1 MNSPRLIGIALVL
14 ISATIFSSAGLFVKG
29 VEASAWSIIFWR
41 GLFAAIFTYVYVAWR
56 GQTSREFLGMG
67 KAGVAVAVV
76 GASGTIAFIPS
87 FKFTTIANVSLIW
100 AAAPFVTAVI
110 AWIWLRERPNRI
122 VLISSI
128 VAFAGVLLIVSGSLG
143 SLHLK
148 GDLLA
153 LWMTIA
159 MSIYMC
165 IYRLY
170 PNTPAAGPA
179 ALMSIFLV
187 PLAYVF
193 GDPLAA
199 SFKEIAIMASF
210 GLVFSV
216 ASVTLAEGAR
226 RLPASETALISA
238 IETPL
243 APIWAF
249 LLFTEYPAASTTIG
263 GIIILTAVFGCLL
276 YSRYN
281 PEKYQGYSSARYVGK
296 N

>member
-29 VEASAWSIIFWR
+29 VEAAAWSIIFWR
-41 GLFAAIFTYVYVAWR
+41 GLFAALFTVIYVGWR
-56 GQTSREFLGMG
+56 GEVRSEFVTMG
-67 KAGVAVAVV
+67 RSGIAVAIV
-76 GASGTIAFIPS
+76 GASGTVAFIPS

-100 AAAPFVTAVI
+100 AAAPFVTAAI
-110 AWIWLRERPNRI
+110 AWVWLRERPTKI
-122 VLISSI
+122 VLISSLI
-128 VAFAGVLLIVSGSLG
+128 AFTGVVIIVSGSLG
-143 SLHLK
+143 SLHLR

-153 LWMTIA
+153 LWMTVA
-159 MSIYMC
+159 MSILMC
-165 IYRLY
+165 IYRCY

-179 ALMSIFLV
+179 ALMSLILV
-187 PLAYVF
+187 PIGFVF

-199 SFKEIAIMASF
+199 SIKEIAIMASF

-226 RLPASETALISA
+226 RLPAAETALISA

-249 LLFTEYPAASTTIG
+249 FLFSEYPAASTIMG
-263 GIIILTAVFGCLL
+263 GVIILAAVFGSLV
-276 YSRYN
+276 YSKVYR
-281 PEKYQGYSSARYVGK
+281 
-296 N
+296 

>member
-41 GLFAAIFTYVYVAWR
+41 GLFAAIFTIIYVVWRSEVRSEFVTMGRSGVSVAI
-56 GQTSREFLGMG
+56 
-67 KAGVAVAVV
+67 V
-76 GASGTIAFIPS
+76 GASGTMAFIPS

-100 AAAPFVTAVI
+100 AAAPFVTAAI
-110 AWIWLRERPNRI
+110 AWVWLRERPTKV
-122 VLISSI
+122 VLISSLI
-128 VAFAGVLLIVSGSLG
+128 AFVGVVTIVSGSLG
-143 SLHLK
+143 SLHLH

-165 IYRLY
+165 IYRRY

-179 ALMSIFLV
+179 ALMSLILV
-187 PLAYVF
+187 PIGFVF
-193 GDPLAA
+193 GEPLVA
-199 SFKEIAIMASF
+199 SMTEIAIMASF
-210 GLVFSV
+210 GLVFSI
-216 ASVTLAEGAR
+216 ASITLAEGAR

-249 LLFTEYPAASTTIG
+249 FLFSEYPAASTIMG
-263 GIIILTAVFGCLL
+263 GIIILTAVFGSLSISKVKNLRCLT
-276 YSRYN
+276 
-281 PEKYQGYSSARYVGK
+281 GSA
-296 N
+296 

>member
-29 VEASAWSIIFWR
+29 VDATAWSIIFWR
-41 GLFAAIFTYVYVAWR
+41 GLFAALFTIAYVAWR
-56 GQTSREFLGMG
+56 GETRTEFTGMG
-67 KAGVAVAVV
+67 RTGLAVAVV

-100 AAAPFVTAVI
+100 AAAPFVTAAI
-110 AWIWLRERPNRI
+110 AWIWLRERPTKVVLAASLFAFTG
-122 VLISSI
+122 VLI
-128 VAFAGVLLIVSGSLG
+128 VVSGSLG
-143 SLHLK
+143 SLHLR

-153 LWMTIA
+153 LWMTIS

-165 IYRLY
+165 IYRRY

-179 ALMSIFLV
+179 ALMSVLLV
-187 PLAYVF
+187 PLGFIF
-193 GDPLAA
+193 GDPMAA
-199 SFKEIAIMASF
+199 SYEEIFIMASF

-243 APIWAF
+243 APFWAF
-249 LLFTEYPAASTTIG
+249 LLFMEYPAASTITG
-263 GIIILTAVFGCLL
+263 GIIILTAVFGSLL
-276 YSRYN
+276 Y
-281 PEKYQGYSSARYVGK
+281 PKLWPK
-296 N
+296 

>member
-1 MNSPRLIGIALVL
+1 MNSPRLLGIALVL

-41 GLFAAIFTYVYVAWR
+41 GLFAAIFTIIYVVWR
-56 GQTSREFLGMG
+56 SEVKSEFVKMG
-67 KAGVAVAVV
+67 RSGVAVAVV
-76 GASGTIAFIPS
+76 GASGTMAFIPS

-100 AAAPFVTAVI
+100 AAAPFVTAAI
-110 AWIWLRERPNRI
+110 AWVWLSERPTKV
-122 VLISSI
+122 VLISSLI
-128 VAFAGVLLIVSGSLG
+128 AFVGVVTIVSGSLG
-143 SLHLK
+143 SLHLR

-165 IYRLY
+165 IYRRY

-179 ALMSIFLV
+179 ALMSLILV
-187 PLAYVF
+187 PIGFVF
-193 GDPLAA
+193 GEPLVA
-199 SFKEIAIMASF
+199 SMTEIAIMASF
-210 GLVFSV
+210 GLVFSI
-216 ASVTLAEGAR
+216 ASITLAEGAR

-249 LLFTEYPAASTTIG
+249 FLFSEYPAASTIMG
-263 GIIILTAVFGCLL
+263 GIIILTAVFGSLSISKVKNL
-276 YSRYN
+276 RYLT
-281 PEKYQGYSSARYVGK
+281 GSA
-296 N
+296 